1 MGLLPNT
8 LGNFGERDCV
18 VIKTSGNCVVIVFT
32 AGYDKDKTVVPS

>member
-18 VIKTSGNCVVIVFT
+18 VIVFT